1 MFFLK
6 HLLEIKNFKYFMINS
21 YSCFMMRLT
30 KNEEKLLRAM
40 QGKLTVKDAALAI
53 GISTRTAYNVLY
65 RIRRKYLKARE
76 FVNKILAYRRSDKL
90 IDYVLSPRV
99 PLWKEIKELEEE
111 EEEKWEW

>member
-1 MFFLK
+1 MFFRKRSSLNK
-6 HLLEIKNFKYFMINS
+6 IFKYFNDVN
-21 YSCFMMRLT
+21 YPYTMMKLT
-30 KNEEKLLRAM
+30 DNEEKLLKAM

-111 EEEKWEW
+111 EKEREF